1 MAAES
6 TDLRILLLADSLQE
20 SISLR
25 STLEGH
31 LPPGT
36 VMDVVGLV
44 EDGRALLSQAEW
56 CYDAALLGWTL
67 GDGSGRE
74 LVPLMHARC
83 KAAGRRPPA
92 IFVEVDTSNGAAT
105 EIGSLLRRF
114 PDTTLVEKP
123 YFLDELASM
132 IVDAVLPRSS
142 DGDGYYGLRL
152 LDLIQAYTLPRRTAT
167 LRLFAPDG
175 RIGVVAVREGQL
187 VHAAIGGEQGVDALT
202 EMMRIRGG
210 RIRLD
215 RGCTT
220 ALRTIRTTTE
230 QALIHAAR
238 LVDEHERDTLVEE

>member
-1 MAAES
+1 MGNSNA
-6 TDLRILLLADSLQE
+6 DLRILLMADSVQE
-20 SISLR
+20 SVELR

-31 LPPGT
+31 LPAGT
-36 VMDVVGLV
+36 IVDIAGSVQN
-44 EDGRALLSQAEW
+44 GRELLSQSEW
-56 CYDAALLGWTL
+56 CYDAALLAWTL
-67 GDGSGRE
+67 ADGSGRE

-92 IFVEVDTSNGAAT
+92 TFVEVDTSNGAT
-105 EIGSLLRRF
+105 VEIGQLLRRF

-123 YFLDELASM
+123 YFVDDLASV

-152 LDLIQAYTLPRRTAT
+152 LDLIQAYTLPRRSAT

-187 VHAAIGGEQGVDALT
+187 VHAAIGGDHGLDALR
-202 EMMRIRGG
+202 EMMHLGGG

-220 ALRTIRTTTE
+220 ALKTIKVTTE
-230 QALIHAAR
+230 QALIHVAR
-238 LVDEHERDTLVEE
+238 LMDEHERDTLVEE